1 MKVRN
6 GIKLK
11 LMTLVILPV
20 IVVAVAITV
29 FACISVSSLV
39 NSELEQELKIAAR
52 TMQEQYETDKAVDYM
67 MENEQFTKGAF
78 NLSDSE
84 HLDQLKKEMDI
95 DLTVFYGD
103 TRIATS
109 LLNADGT
116 RMVGTKAS
124 DIVIDTVLNKGEDY
138 FTKDIT
144 IGGKHYYGYYTPLT
158 QPSSGEVVGMMFS
171 GSPVDKVK
179 QSINKVIIGI
189 VIITNI
195 VLIIVFIIGLYLC
208 NKMGNVIVKISE
220 MMHQFAKGETDIKV
234 PEKLLSYKDEL
245 GDLSRD
251 MQRMLDE
258 IGGIVTSVKELTLKL
273 QENGNSLDEIAQ
285 ISSRASEEVAR
296 TVEEISKSIVA
307 QAGETQNASENVK
320 NIKNEVSGMVDTVE
334 TVSQASNNMRDTS
347 EKTMDIIT
355 DLKCKN
361 TNTTEI
367 ISNVGKDV
375 SDTNVSVQNIREATE
390 LITSIATQTS
400 LLSLNASIEA
410 ARAGE
415 AGRGFAVVASEI
427 QSLATQSNESAEQIS
442 KTIQTLLDQS
452 ARTVNRMQ
460 TLDTDASE
468 QNVSLDETIRY
479 YENLNNAIKS
489 TVDSVEI
496 FKNNTEQLSKAQTS
510 LEEIVEGLSAI
521 SEENAA
527 ATEEITASIEELA
540 ANINEIASS
549 SNDIKE
555 IADKLTE
562 KISYFK

>member
-1 MKVRN
+1 
-6 GIKLK
+6 
-11 LMTLVILPV
+11 
-20 IVVAVAITV
+20 
-29 FACISVSSLV
+29 
-39 NSELEQELKIAAR
+39 
-52 TMQEQYETDKAVDYM
+52 
-67 MENEQFTKGAF
+67 
-78 NLSDSE
+78 
-84 HLDQLKKEMDI
+84 MDI